1 MNLNS
6 RNTLDD
12 SSSSY
17 QQDYQSKYDPEVVNK
32 LLGFIEMTFERKL
45 GNLEKIDQRNTKRLK
60 SVKNKLREAEKKV
73 YEIQKELNN
82 SV

>member
-17 QQDYQSKYDPEVVNK
+17 QQDYRSKYDPEVVHK